1 MKKKNPFSDLDLTTS
16 LSNLNKHSIYLKIKN
31 LIVKNKSKD
40 SYEMTNVNT
49 LDNFCYKNKIKKIDF
64 LKIDVEGYEYM
75 VLQGAKKIIKDV
87 KYIMIEAQK
96 RHV

>member
-1 MKKKNPFSDLDLTTS
+1 
-16 LSNLNKHSIYLKIKN
+16 
-31 LIVKNKSKD
+31 
-40 SYEMTNVNT
+40 MTNVNT

-96 RHV
+96 NDMYENYSRNKIEKFLKKHSFKLEKKFNFPFMFFEDCIYKKK